1 MAVAC
6 RWHRLAA
13 VQPDI
18 FTFTPKSN
26 LPEMM
31 NCRVIALLVLLSG
44 SLYACATAP
53 VASISKVI
61 TGATLIDGTGRAPIS
76 DAVIVIE
83 GTRITRVASGN
94 PAKIPPG
101 AQVID
106 AGGKFIIPGLADM
119 HNHLGDGT
127 FGPPRNVEDWP
138 KNLARLLP
146 FGFTMIFTPEMHEM
160 KGFAQLKQLAAADD
174 SRFPH
179 FFGVGNWFQ
188 AKGSLDWQKGYA
200 PETPEQARSA
210 VRQLRAANVD
220 AVKFVYSDN
229 TYAFK
234 KPNPKFMPEVMA
246 AIIDEAH
253 RQGLKAYAHAPI
265 LKFAKEVLRAGGD
278 GLVHGILSDPVDE
291 EFIELMKKNRAI
303 YIPTHA
309 VFEAAADIG
318 SWARREAAFNDRGLI
333 PKEMLEAGMKPEF
346 IRGFEQRI
354 DNLAYMKTH
363 LPILHANTKKV
374 FDAGILVIAGSDNNH
389 TGTGIVLGLAS
400 QLELVLMTEAG
411 LTPMQVLQTATINAA
426 RMVGRE
432 KDLGSVEVGKLA
444 DLVILDADPLAD
456 IGNVRRI
463 FRVIKGGVVHNPNE
477 MLHAAR

>member
-1 MAVAC
+1 
-6 RWHRLAA
+6 
-13 VQPDI
+13 
-18 FTFTPKSN
+18 
-26 LPEMM
+26 MM
-31 NCRVIALLVLLSG
+31 KALITALFLWLSG
-44 SLYACATAP
+44 LQLACTTVP
-53 VASISKVI
+53 VASGSKVI
-61 TGATLIDGTGRAPIS
+61 TGATLIDGMTRASIS
-76 DAVIVIE
+76 NALIVIE
-83 GTRITRVASGN
+83 GTRITQVASADSARL
-94 PAKIPPG
+94 PSG
-101 AQVID
+101 AEVID
-106 AGGKFIIPGLADM
+106 ARGKFVIPGLADM

-127 FGPPRNVEDWP
+127 FGPPSGVEDWP
-138 KNLARLLP
+138 KNLAHLLP
-146 FGFTMIFTPEMHEM
+146 FGFTMIFTQEMHDL
-160 KGFAQLKQLAAADD
+160 KGFVQLKQLASADN
-174 SRFPH
+174 SAFPH

-188 AKGSLDWQKGYA
+188 AKGSLDWQKGFA

-253 RQGLKAYAHAPI
+253 QQGLKAYAHAPI

-278 GLVHGILSDPVDE
+278 GFVHGILSDPVDE

-333 PKEMLEAGMKPEF
+333 PKEMFEAGMKPEF

-363 LPILHANTKKV
+363 LPILRANTKKV

-389 TGTGIVLGLAS
+389 TGTGIALGLAS

-477 MLHAAR
+477 MLHTAR